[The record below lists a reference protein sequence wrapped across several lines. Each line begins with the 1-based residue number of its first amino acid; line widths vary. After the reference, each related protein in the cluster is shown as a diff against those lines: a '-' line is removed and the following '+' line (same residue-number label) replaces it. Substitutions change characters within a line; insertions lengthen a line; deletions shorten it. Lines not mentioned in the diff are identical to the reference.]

1 MAVSKVIL
9 NGTTLIDV
17 TDDTVA
23 ADKVL
28 YGYTATKNDGTE
40 ITGSI
45 ASKTSADLT
54 VSGGTVTAPAGA
66 YASDA
71 SASVASGTITNNT
84 SGGTS
89 SGTINRGSQI
99 KVGAGY
105 YSDDAY
111 YEAQANSG
119 TANITQVGTTSVDGY
134 SNASVTNVTVP
145 KDVGFTVITTA
156 DTALDTTSD
165 LDITNN
171 AYRRVDVTNNANGT
185 VLVSNTGYVEARSS
199 LSTPGTILVE
209 ASVSSTAP
217 STKAQY
223 IVSGGAWVPVT
234 PTKTGVYYGQVTVGS
249 GSVTNNTTLPSGKT
263 SSGTIN
269 RGSYIKIGSGWHSE
283 EYYQA
288 QANSGTVNISQA
300 GTTSVDG
307 YASASVASGAYSA
320 SVSSHSISTTPVV
333 TADVSSSVTNITTTT
348 QPSGTDGTDY
358 WTITPSGSVTT
369 TGVSTAQG
377 TATVGTAGY
386 VTTGSASS
394 SEDTVS
400 ITPTVTDGTAQ
411 YITKGTVT
419 NNTSGGTSIGTINRG
434 SQIKIGAGYYPT
446 DRYYTAQPNSG
457 TKTITTSYNAG
468 SAQNCDGYQ
477 FVTVE
482 GIYVNKPSSGT
493 KSFTVRVPNGS
504 GAINFVFTVD
514 SSGNVTITE
523 S

>member
-99 KVGAGY
+99 KIGAGY

-111 YEAQANSG
+111 YE
-119 TANITQVGTTSVDGY
+119 
-134 SNASVTNVTVP
+134 
-145 KDVGFTVITTA
+145 
-156 DTALDTTSD
+156 
-165 LDITNN
+165 
-171 AYRRVDVTNNANGT
+171 
-185 VLVSNTGYVEARSS
+185 
-199 LSTPGTILVE
+199 
-209 ASVSSTAP
+209 
-217 STKAQY
+217 
-223 IVSGGAWVPVT
+223 
-234 PTKTGVYYGQVTVGS
+234 
-249 GSVTNNTTLPSGKT
+249 
-263 SSGTIN
+263 
-269 RGSYIKIGSGWHSE
+269 
-283 EYYQA
+283 A

-386 VTTGSASS
+386 VTTGSTLS

-411 YITKGTVT
+411 YITKGTIT
-419 NNTSGGTSIGTINRG
+419 NNTSGGTSSGTINRG
-434 SQIKIGAGYYPT
+434 YQIKVGAGYYSA
-446 DRYYTAQPNSG
+446 DAYYEAQANSG
-457 TKTITTSYNAG
+457 RLILTTADNAYTNI
-468 SAQNCDGYQ
+468 SCDGYQ
-477 FVTVE
+477 NVSAE
-482 GIYVNKPSSGT
+482 GINLPYPASSSST
-493 KSFTVRVPNGS
+493 TYREFQVQVPNGNS
-504 GAINFVFTVD
+504 TIIFKFRTYGDGRVV
-514 SSGNVTITE
+514 VTET
-523 S
+523 